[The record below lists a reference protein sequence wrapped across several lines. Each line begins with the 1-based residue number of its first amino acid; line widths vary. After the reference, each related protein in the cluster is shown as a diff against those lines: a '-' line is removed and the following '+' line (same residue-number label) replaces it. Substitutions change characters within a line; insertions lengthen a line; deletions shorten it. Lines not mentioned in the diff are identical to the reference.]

1 MIEYFQVVQS
11 RVTFVLQ
18 LTPTLESGYIL
29 DISIKIL

>member
-18 LTPTLESGYIL
+18 LTPTLESGYFRYL
-29 DISIKIL
+29 N